1 MPVDKKEN
9 KPRVIHESYFNLIKI
24 CQDYIPF
31 GEITLRIDHGHPVK
45 ILSWKPEIRLDKP
58 DSMPFLMV
66 NEVLSQSAENENDS
80 K

>member
-1 MPVDKKEN
+1 MSVDKKEE
-9 KPRVIHESYFNLIKI
+9 KPRVIHESFFNLIKI

-45 ILSWKPEIRLDKP
+45 ILNWKPEIRLDKLE
-58 DSMPFLMV
+58 SMPFLMV
-66 NEVLSQSAENENDS
+66 NEVLSQATETKE